1 MLQHGN
7 HQSGSARK
15 KSEHVKCNPLPVT
28 VAAASH
34 SQSDF
39 LGNSSGS
46 RKTTPAEHAH
56 PTNLAA
62 GLGLSVSQKQNQQST
77 HAHSKQ
83 PNLIPSENGQNPF
96 ERHSVWSGELTSV
109 CHRMSRLGN
118 RPMHH
123 STHLAHLPPPRLTDP
138 PLCQAPLRPLSA
150 AFVCQHRACRNFCPL
165 YGHNAP
171 LPAVIL
177 GVLKGFPGIPSL
189 KSLSP
194 LTRSSRS
201 AVPVSRERLGSRV
214 VGLACAGC
222 VPQVK
227 KC

>member
-1 MLQHGN
+1 MTGLAPPAKPFQHETPWSSRVLQHGN

-15 KSEHVKCNPLPVT
+15 KSEHDKYNPLPVT

-77 HAHSKQ
+77 HAHSKH
-83 PNLIPSENGQNPF
+83 PNLLPSENGQNPF

-138 PLCQAPLRPLSA
+138 PPLCQAPLRPLSA
-150 AFVCQHRACRNFCPL
+150 VFVCHSTELA
-165 YGHNAP
+165 
-171 LPAVIL
+171 
-177 GVLKGFPGIPSL
+177 GISVRSMATMLLSRQLSL
-189 KSLSP
+189 
-194 LTRSSRS
+194 
-201 AVPVSRERLGSRV
+201 E
-214 VGLACAGC
+214 C
-222 VPQVK
+222 
-227 KC
+227 